1 VTTLDHAPA
10 EAGFV
15 PTALAALQAKR
26 ELAGGGTGR
35 YLLRAAMAGVIIG
48 VLVLANYTVS
58 AALGG
63 AVGRLVGAAVFG
75 LALTFIYFSRS
86 ELTTSTMMVAC
97 VGVYYRRMRAWAAL
111 RLMGLCLLGNALG
124 GLVVALMVRFSSV
137 LSGPTL
143 ELAGHSV
150 QTKLGYLAAGAAG
163 YGDLF
168 VRAIGCNLL
177 INLAMLLVYKGTMHS
192 EGGKIAVLWSG
203 VFLFVVLGFEHSVAN
218 TVLFLMYGLSH
229 GIDLLAAVVA
239 VAIAFAGNLV
249 GGGLL
254 VGATYAW
261 LNDRRREV
269 TG

>member
-1 VTTLDHAPA
+1 MTTLDQTPA

-15 PTALAALQAKR
+15 PTVLAALQAKTD
-26 ELAGGGTGR
+26 LAGTATAR
-35 YLLRAAMAGVIIG
+35 YLCRAAMAGVIIG
-48 VLVLANYTVS
+48 LLVLANYTVS
-58 AALGG
+58 AMLGG
-63 AVGRLVGAAVFG
+63 SVGRLAGAAVFG

-86 ELTTSTMMVAC
+86 ELTTSTMMVAS
-97 VGVYYRRMRAWAAL
+97 VGVYYSRMRAWAAL

-124 GLVVALMVRFSSV
+124 GLVVAVLVRFSTL

-143 ELAGHSV
+143 EIAEHSV

-177 INLAMLLVYKGTMHS
+177 INLAMLLVYKGTLHS

-218 TVLFLMYGLSH
+218 TVLFAMYGLSH
-229 GIDLLAAVVA
+229 GIDVLAAVVA
-239 VAIAFAGNLV
+239 VVVAFAGNLV

-254 VGATYAW
+254 VGVTYAY
-261 LNDRRREV
+261 LNGRRA
-269 TG
+269 GSAG